1 MSGHFGAFSF
11 VDRITQ
17 LEPGKRAAGRFGV
30 PAHLF
35 GFSPCLALEAAGQLA
50 AWVAM
55 ADLDFQLRPVAGVA
69 VDLRFGAQVRPG
81 QTLDLAVDVDSC
93 DEEAVTYSARVCAD
107 GLKVIELEHSLGPML
122 PMEGFDSPEAMRER
136 FELLC
141 GAGAPGGEFNG
152 VPDHDIE
159 IVQEVHGSSVRALL
173 RVPRQAPFFSDH
185 FPRRPVFPGTMLLDA
200 HIRVSLAAAA
210 RSGYW
215 SPGVRVAVARVP
227 NMKLRAFICPGDTVE
242 LLADLSP
249 PGEGNVMLVKTGAR
263 LDGKQ
268 VAMGRLEIAAAGA
281 DA

>member
-17 LEPGKRAAGRFGV
+17 LEAGKRAAGRFGV
-30 PAHLF
+30 PAHLS

-50 AWVAM
+50 AWAAM
-55 ADLDFQLRPVAGVA
+55 ADLGFRLRPVAGVA
-69 VDLRFGAQVRPG
+69 ADLRFGAEVRPG
-81 QTLDLAVDVDSC
+81 QTLDLAIDIDSC
-93 DEEAVTYSARVCAD
+93 DEEAVSYSACVCAD

-122 PMEGFDSPEAMRER
+122 PMEGFDAPDAMRER

-141 GAGAPGGEFNG
+141 GAGAPGGQFNG
-152 VPDHDIE
+152 VRDPDIE

-215 SPGVRVAVARVP
+215 SPGVRVAVTRVP
-227 NMKLRAFICPGDTVE
+227 SMKLRTFISPGDTVE
-242 LLADLSP
+242 LLADFSP
-249 PGEGNVMLVKTGAR
+249 PGEGNVMLIKTGTR
-263 LDGKQ
+263 VDGKQ
-268 VAMGRLEIAAAGA
+268 VAMGQLEIAAAGA